1 MIFKLSLALLLLL
14 LAAIWLFIGYYLK
27 TSLLLGLGLGV
38 MFGVI
43 IMLLPDV
50 LEWMIKEDRPE
61 TMFLLSNKEASTS
74 LLPVF
79 VYFTY
84 TNAAFAVT

>member
-1 MIFKLSLALLLLL
+1 LLL
-14 LAAIWLFIGYYLK
+14 LAGIWLFIGYYLK

-38 MFGVI
+38 MFGVL

-50 LEWMIKEDRPE
+50 LAWMIKEDRPE

-74 LLPVF
+74 LFL
-79 VYFTY
+79 FTSHIQ
-84 TNAAFAVT
+84 